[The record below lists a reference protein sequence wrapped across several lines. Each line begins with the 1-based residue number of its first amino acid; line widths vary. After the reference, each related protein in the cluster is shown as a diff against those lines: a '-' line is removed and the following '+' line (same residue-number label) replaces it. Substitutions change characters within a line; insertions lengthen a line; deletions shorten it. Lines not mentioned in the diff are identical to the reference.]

1 MSCAAC
7 AARVEK
13 AVKKVEGVSSC
24 AVNLLTNSMGVEGT
38 ADSQKVVEA
47 VVAAGYG
54 AELKGGTTSSTGGA
68 DKQKSFASQR
78 SGASDADDL
87 ADTQSPALLR
97 RLCFSLAFLLPLMY
111 LSMGRAM
118 LGFPLPKFL
127 EQNPLSVGLAQL
139 LLSAAVLVINQK
151 FFTGGIGSLLRGGP
165 NMDSLVALGSG
176 ASFVYSAAVL
186 FKMTAVAASPH
197 SALGGQ
203 AVHELLHDLY
213 FEGAAMILALITVG
227 KLLEARSKGKT
238 TNALKALMKLS
249 PKVATLVRDG
259 TEIVVPIEEV
269 NAGDIFV
276 VRPGQSLPVDGIVLE
291 GSGAVDE
298 SALTGESL
306 AVDKKA
312 GDKVTGGTLNQAGFL
327 KCQATRVGQDTT
339 ISQIIKMVEGAAAT
353 KAPAQKIADKVS
365 GVFVPAVIAI
375 AAVTFAAWLFAG
387 KDFGFALARAIS
399 VLVISCPCALGLAT
413 PVAIMVANGVAAKNG
428 ILFKTAAALEEAG
441 KIKVAALDK
450 TGTITQ
456 GQPRVTDIFCAQGVE
471 KQELLEA
478 ALDVEQNSEHPLSKA
493 ILSCAKEKGLAARP
507 VTNFTALAGH
517 GVKALA
523 SDGQE
528 LLAGSVDFIAEL
540 MQAQNGADA
549 NAMRQN
555 ERGADK
561 NDSKNKEAAAA
572 NENCPQ
578 DQKGGAATI
587 GLSEISA
594 ATKAAQEFSAQG
606 KTPLAFARGK
616 KLLGVI
622 AVSDTIKEDS
632 AAAVRDLRSL
642 GIKTVMLT
650 GDNEKTAAFI
660 AGLAGVDQT
669 LAGLL
674 PDQKAAA
681 IEGLKK
687 EGKVAMVGDGINDA
701 VALTAADIGVAI
713 GAGTDVAIDAAD
725 IVLAKNSLAG
735 VATAI
740 RLSRAALRNIK
751 QNLFWAFFYN
761 ALGIPLAAGAW
772 IWLLDWK
779 MNPMFGAAAM
789 SLSSFCVVTNAL
801 RLNFFRAKNSRNAGK
816 EKNMKKTIKIEGLM
830 CGHCDARVK
839 KALEAVP
846 GVASANAD
854 HEKGQAVVE
863 LSADVADDAL
873 KAAVEAQDYKV
884 LGID

>member
-1 MSCAAC
+1 MEQYRVTGMSCAAC

-38 ADSQKVVEA
+38 ADPQKVVEA

-54 AELKGGTTSSTGGA
+54 AELKRSGGTASTPSGMAAGP
-68 DKQKSFASQR
+68 KSASR
-78 SGASDADDL
+78 ESDELSDS
-87 ADTQSPALLR
+87 QSPALLK

-127 EQNPLSVGLAQL
+127 EQNPLAIGLAQL

-151 FFTGGIGSLLRGGP
+151 FFTGGIGSLFRGGP

-203 AVHELLHDLY
+203 AAHELLHDLY

-259 TEIVVPIEEV
+259 TEITVPIEDV
-269 NAGDIFV
+269 NAGDVFV

-327 KCQATRVGQDTT
+327 KCRATRVGQDTT

-375 AAVTFAAWLFAG
+375 AAATLFAWLFAG
-387 KDFGFALARAIS
+387 KDFGFSLARAIS

-413 PVAIMVANGVAAKNG
+413 PVAIMVASGVAAKNG

-456 GQPRVTDIFCAQGVE
+456 GHPRVTDIFCAQGVGE
-471 KQELLEA
+471 RELLEA

-493 ILSCAKEKGLAARP
+493 ILERAKESGLAARP
-507 VTNFTALAGH
+507 VTNFMALAGH
-517 GVKALA
+517 GVKAFS

-528 LLAGSVDFIAEL
+528 LLAGSVAFVTEL
-540 MQAQNGADA
+540 LQGQN
-549 NAMRQN
+549 
-555 ERGADK
+555 
-561 NDSKNKEAAAA
+561 SAA

-578 DQKGGAATI
+578 DQNRGAANF
-587 GLSEISA
+587 GQPEISA

-632 AAAVRDLRSL
+632 AAAIGQLRSL

-650 GDNEKTAAFI
+650 GDNQKTADYLAR
-660 AGLAGVDQT
+660 LAGVDQT

-674 PDQKAAA
+674 PGQKAAA
-681 IEGLKK
+681 IESLKK

-701 VALTAADIGVAI
+701 VALTAADVGIAI

-772 IWLLDWK
+772 IWLLGWK
-779 MNPMFGAAAM
+779 LNPMFGAAAM

-801 RLNFFRAKNSRNAGK
+801 RLNFFKTDSRNADK

-830 CGHCDARVK
+830 CSHCDARVK

-863 LSADVADDAL
+863 LSADVGDDAL
-873 KAAVEAQDYKV
+873 KAAVEAQEYKV

>member
-1 MSCAAC
+1 MEQYRITGMSCAAC

-54 AELKGGTTSSTGGA
+54 AELKRSGGT
-68 DKQKSFASQR
+68 ASAP
-78 SGASDADDL
+78 SGMAASPKNAARESDELSDA
-87 ADTQSPALLR
+87 QSPALLK

-111 LSMGRAM
+111 LSMGRSM

-127 EQNPLSVGLAQL
+127 EQNPLAIGLAQM

-151 FFTGGIGSLLRGGP
+151 FFTGGIGSLFRGGP

-203 AVHELLHDLY
+203 AAHELLHDLY

-249 PKVATLVRDG
+249 PKVATLVKDG
-259 TEIVVPIEEV
+259 KELVVPIEEV

-327 KCQATRVGQDTT
+327 KCRATRVGQDTT

-375 AAVTFAAWLFAG
+375 AAATLFAWLFAG

-413 PVAIMVANGVAAKNG
+413 PVAIMVASGVAAKNG

-456 GQPRVTDIFCAQGVE
+456 GHPRVTDIFCAQGVGE
-471 KQELLEA
+471 RELLEA

-493 ILSCAKEKGLAARP
+493 ILERAKESGLAARP

-517 GVKALA
+517 GVKALS

-528 LLAGSVDFIAEL
+528 LLAGSVAFVTEL
-540 MQAQNGADA
+540 LQDQN
-549 NAMRQN
+549 
-555 ERGADK
+555 
-561 NDSKNKEAAAA
+561 SAA

-578 DQKGGAATI
+578 DQKGGAANF
-587 GLSEISA
+587 GQPEISA

-632 AAAVRDLRSL
+632 AAAIGQLRSL

-650 GDNEKTAAFI
+650 GDNQKTADYLAR
-660 AGLAGVDQT
+660 LAGVDQT

-674 PDQKAAA
+674 PGQKAAT
-681 IEGLKK
+681 IESLKK

-701 VALTAADIGVAI
+701 VALTAADVGIAI

-772 IWLLDWK
+772 IWLLGWK
-779 MNPMFGAAAM
+779 LNPMFGAAAM

-801 RLNFFRAKNSRNAGK
+801 RLNFFKTDSRNAGK

-830 CGHCDARVK
+830 CSHCDARVK

-863 LSADVADDAL
+863 LSADIGDDAL

>member
-1 MSCAAC
+1 MEQYRVTGMSCAAC

-54 AELKGGTTSSTGGA
+54 AELKRSGGTASASGGMLA
-68 DKQKSFASQR
+68 GPKSAAQESDEL
-78 SGASDADDL
+78 SDA
-87 ADTQSPALLR
+87 QSPALLK

-127 EQNPLSVGLAQL
+127 EQNPLAIGLAQL

-151 FFTGGIGSLLRGGP
+151 FFIGGIGSLFRGGP

-203 AVHELLHDLY
+203 AAHELLHDLY

-249 PKVATLVRDG
+249 PKVATLVKDG
-259 TEIVVPIEEV
+259 TEIAVPIEEV
-269 NAGDIFV
+269 KSGDIFV

-327 KCQATRVGQDTT
+327 KCRATRVGQDTT

-375 AAVTFAAWLFAG
+375 AAATLAAWLFAG
-387 KDFGFALARAIS
+387 KDFGFSLARAIS

-471 KQELLEA
+471 ERELLEA
-478 ALDVEQNSEHPLSKA
+478 ALDVEQKSEHPLSKA
-493 ILSCAKEKGLAARP
+493 ILSYAKESGLAARP
-507 VTNFTALAGH
+507 VTNFMALAGH
-517 GVKALA
+517 GVKALS

-528 LLAGSVDFIAEL
+528 LLAGSVAFVTEL
-540 MQAQNGADA
+540 LQGQN
-549 NAMRQN
+549 
-555 ERGADK
+555 
-561 NDSKNKEAAAA
+561 
-572 NENCPQ
+572 
-578 DQKGGAATI
+578 
-587 GLSEISA
+587 SA

-632 AAAVRDLRSL
+632 AAAIGQLRSL

-650 GDNEKTAAFI
+650 GDNQKTADYLAR
-660 AGLAGVDQT
+660 LAGVDQT

-674 PDQKAAA
+674 PGQKAAA
-681 IEGLKK
+681 IESLKK

-701 VALTAADIGVAI
+701 VALTAADVGIAI

-772 IWLLDWK
+772 IWLLGWK
-779 MNPMFGAAAM
+779 LNPMFGAAAM

-801 RLNFFRAKNSRNAGK
+801 RLNFFKTDSRNAGK

-830 CGHCDARVK
+830 CSHCDARVK

>member
-1 MSCAAC
+1 MEQDRVTGMSCAAC

-24 AVNLLTNSMGVEGT
+24 AVNLLTNSLGVEGS
-38 ADSQKVVEA
+38 ASPQKIIQA
-47 VVAAGYG
+47 VVDAGYG
-54 AELKGGTTSSTGGA
+54 AELKGGTASSTGGA

-127 EQNPLSVGLAQL
+127 EQNPLAVGLAQL

-186 FKMTAVAASPH
+186 FKMTAVAAPPH

-203 AVHELLHDLY
+203 AAHELLHDLY

-259 TEIVVPIEEV
+259 TEVAVPIEEV
-269 NAGDIFV
+269 KAGDVFV
-276 VRPGQSLPVDGIVLE
+276 VRPGQSFPVDGIVLE

-327 KCQATRVGQDTT
+327 KCRATRVGQDTT

-375 AAVTFAAWLFAG
+375 AAVTLAAWLFAG

-493 ILSCAKEKGLAARP
+493 ILSCAKESGLAARP

-517 GVKALA
+517 GVKALG

-540 MQAQNGADA
+540 MQAQNI
-549 NAMRQN
+549 
-555 ERGADK
+555 
-561 NDSKNKEAAAA
+561 AAAL
-572 NENCPQ
+572 
-578 DQKGGAATI
+578 D
-587 GLSEISA
+587 
-594 ATKAAQEFSAQG
+594 AAQEFSAQG

-650 GDNEKTAAFI
+650 GDNKKTASFI

-681 IEGLKK
+681 IESLKK

-725 IVLAKNSLAG
+725 IVLAKNSLSD

-772 IWLLDWK
+772 IWLLGWK
-779 MNPMFGAAAM
+779 MNAMFGAAAM

-801 RLNFFRAKNSRNAGK
+801 RLNFFRAKKSRDAGK

>member
-13 AVKKVEGVSSC
+13 AVKKVGGVTSC
-24 AVNLLTNSMGVEGT
+24 AVSLLTNSMGVEGS
-38 ADSQKVVEA
+38 ADPQEIIQA
-47 VVAAGYG
+47 VQAAGYG
-54 AELKGGTTSSTGGA
+54 AELKDGERNQESDASSKNA
-68 DKQKSFASQR
+68 ARQQKSFASQR
-78 SGASDADDL
+78 SRRAPSANDEPL
-87 ADTQSPALLR
+87 ADTESPALLK
-97 RLCFSLAFLLPLMY
+97 RLCLSLVFLLPLMY

-127 EQNPLSVGLAQL
+127 EQNPLAIGLAQL
-139 LLSAAVLVINQK
+139 LLSAAVLVANQK

-186 FKMTAVAASPH
+186 FKMTALAASGN
-197 SALGGQ
+197 GGTAHGAQ
-203 AVHELLHDLY
+203 NAGALLHDLY

-259 TEIVVPIEEV
+259 KEVSVPIEEV
-269 NAGDIFV
+269 KAGDVFV
-276 VRPGQSLPVDGIVLE
+276 VRPGQSFPVDGIVLE

-375 AAVTFAAWLFAG
+375 AAVVFAAWLFAG

-471 KQELLEA
+471 ERELLEA

-493 ILSCAKEKGLAARP
+493 ILSYAKESGLAARP
-507 VTNFTALAGH
+507 VTNFAALAGR
-517 GVKALA
+517 GVQALGA
-523 SDGQE
+523 DGQE
-528 LLAGSVDFIAEL
+528 LLAGSVDFVAERL
-540 MQAQNGADA
+540 QGQDGANQDGL
-549 NAMRQN
+549 Q
-555 ERGADK
+555 DQ
-561 NDSKNKEAAAA
+561 EAAAA
-572 NENCPQ
+572 NGNWPQ
-578 DQKGGAATI
+578 DKNIAAA
-587 GLSEISA
+587 LRA
-594 ATKAAQEFSAQG
+594 AEEFSAQG
-606 KTPLAFARGK
+606 KTPLLFARGK
-616 KLLGVI
+616 KLLGAV

-650 GDNEKTAAFI
+650 GDKQSAAAFV

-701 VALTAADIGVAI
+701 VALTAADIGIAI

-725 IVLAKNSLAG
+725 IVLAKNSLRGA
-735 VATAI
+735 VTAI
-740 RLSRAALRNIK
+740 RLSRAALSNIK

-772 IWLLDWK
+772 IWLLGWK

-801 RLNFFRAKNSRNAGK
+801 RLNFFRAKKSRDAGK

-863 LSADVADDAL
+863 LSADVSDDAL

-884 LGID
+884 LGIN

>member
-1 MSCAAC
+1 MEQYRVTGMSCAAC

-24 AVNLLTNSMGVEGT
+24 AVNLLTNSLGVEGS
-38 ADSQKVVEA
+38 ASPQKIIQA
-47 VVAAGYG
+47 VVDAGYG
-54 AELKGGTTSSTGGA
+54 AELKGGTASSTGGA

-127 EQNPLSVGLAQL
+127 EQNPLAVGLAQL

-186 FKMTAVAASPH
+186 FKMTAVAAPPH

-203 AVHELLHDLY
+203 AAHELLHDLY

-259 TEIVVPIEEV
+259 TEVAVPIEEV
-269 NAGDIFV
+269 KAGDVFV
-276 VRPGQSLPVDGIVLE
+276 VRPGQSFPVDGIVLE

-327 KCQATRVGQDTT
+327 KCRATRVGQDTT

-375 AAVTFAAWLFAG
+375 AAVTLAAWLFAG

-493 ILSCAKEKGLAARP
+493 ILSCAKESGLAARP

-517 GVKALA
+517 GVKALG

-540 MQAQNGADA
+540 MQAQNI
-549 NAMRQN
+549 
-555 ERGADK
+555 
-561 NDSKNKEAAAA
+561 AAAL
-572 NENCPQ
+572 
-578 DQKGGAATI
+578 D
-587 GLSEISA
+587 
-594 ATKAAQEFSAQG
+594 AAQEFSAQG

-650 GDNEKTAAFI
+650 GDNKKTASFI

-681 IEGLKK
+681 IESLKK

-725 IVLAKNSLAG
+725 IVLAKNSLSD

-772 IWLLDWK
+772 IWLLGWK
-779 MNPMFGAAAM
+779 MNAMFGAAAM

-801 RLNFFRAKNSRNAGK
+801 RLNFFRAKKSRDAGK

>member
-1 MSCAAC
+1 MEQYRVTGMSCAAC

-54 AELKGGTTSSTGGA
+54 AELKRSGGTASAPGGMLA
-68 DKQKSFASQR
+68 GPKNAARESDEL
-78 SGASDADDL
+78 SDA
-87 ADTQSPALLR
+87 QSPALLK

-118 LGFPLPKFL
+118 VGFPLPKFL
-127 EQNPLSVGLAQL
+127 EQNPLAIGLAQM

-151 FFTGGIGSLLRGGP
+151 FFTGGIGSLFRGGP

-203 AVHELLHDLY
+203 AAHELLHDLY

-249 PKVATLVRDG
+249 PKVATLVKDG
-259 TEIVVPIEEV
+259 KELVVPIEDV
-269 NAGDIFV
+269 NAGDVFV

-327 KCQATRVGQDTT
+327 KCRATRVGQDTT

-375 AAVTFAAWLFAG
+375 AAATLFAWLFAG

-413 PVAIMVANGVAAKNG
+413 PVAIMVASGVAAKNG

-456 GQPRVTDIFCAQGVE
+456 GHPRVTDIFCAQGVGE
-471 KQELLEA
+471 RELLEA
-478 ALDVEQNSEHPLSKA
+478 ALDVEQKSEHPLSKA
-493 ILSCAKEKGLAARP
+493 ILERAKESGLAARP

-517 GVKALA
+517 GVKALS

-528 LLAGSVDFIAEL
+528 LLAGSVAFVTEL
-540 MQAQNGADA
+540 LQGQN
-549 NAMRQN
+549 
-555 ERGADK
+555 
-561 NDSKNKEAAAA
+561 AAA
-572 NENCPQ
+572 NENCAQ
-578 DQKGGAATI
+578 DQNGGAATF
-587 GLSEISA
+587 GQPEISA

-632 AAAVRDLRSL
+632 AAAIGQLRSL

-650 GDNEKTAAFI
+650 GDNQKTADYLAR
-660 AGLAGVDQT
+660 LAGVDQT

-681 IEGLKK
+681 IESLKK

-701 VALTAADIGVAI
+701 VALTAADVGIAI

-725 IVLAKNSLAG
+725 IVLAKNSLSG

-772 IWLLDWK
+772 IWLLGWK

-801 RLNFFRAKNSRNAGK
+801 RLNFFKTDSRNAGK

-830 CGHCDARVK
+830 CSHCDARVK

-863 LSADVADDAL
+863 LSADVGDDAL

>member
-1 MSCAAC
+1 MEHYRVTGMSCAAC

-54 AELKGGTTSSTGGA
+54 AELKRSGGTASASGGMLA
-68 DKQKSFASQR
+68 GPKSAARESDEL
-78 SGASDADDL
+78 SDA
-87 ADTQSPALLR
+87 QSPALLK

-127 EQNPLSVGLAQL
+127 EQNPLAIGLAQM

-151 FFTGGIGSLLRGGP
+151 FFTGGIGSLFRGGP

-203 AVHELLHDLY
+203 AAHELLHDLY

-249 PKVATLVRDG
+249 PKVATLVKDG
-259 TEIVVPIEEV
+259 TEIAVPIEEV
-269 NAGDIFV
+269 KSGDIFV

-327 KCQATRVGQDTT
+327 KCRATRVGQDTT

-375 AAVTFAAWLFAG
+375 AAATLAAWLFAG
-387 KDFGFALARAIS
+387 KDFGFSLARAIS

-456 GQPRVTDIFCAQGVE
+456 GHPRVTDIFCAQGVGE
-471 KQELLEA
+471 RELLEA
-478 ALDVEQNSEHPLSKA
+478 ALDVEQKSEHPLSKA
-493 ILSCAKEKGLAARP
+493 ILERAKKSGLAARP
-507 VTNFTALAGH
+507 VTNFMALAGH
-517 GVKALA
+517 GVKALS

-528 LLAGSVDFIAEL
+528 LLAGSVAFVTEL
-540 MQAQNGADA
+540 LQDQNAAGANGATA
-549 NAMRQN
+549 S
-555 ERGADK
+555 ERAAD
-561 NDSKNKEAAAA
+561 
-572 NENCPQ
+572 ENCAQ
-578 DQKGGAATI
+578 GQNCGAAVC
-587 GLSEISA
+587 GQPEVSA

-606 KTPLAFARGK
+606 KTPLAFALGK

-632 AAAVRDLRSL
+632 AAAIGQLRSL

-650 GDNEKTAAFI
+650 GDNQRTADYLAR
-660 AGLAGVDQT
+660 LAGVDQT

-681 IEGLKK
+681 IESLKK

-701 VALTAADIGVAI
+701 VALTAADVGIAI

-772 IWLLDWK
+772 IWLLGWK
-779 MNPMFGAAAM
+779 LNPMFGAAAM

-801 RLNFFRAKNSRNAGK
+801 RLNFFKTDSRNAGK

-830 CGHCDARVK
+830 CSHCDARVK

-846 GVASANAD
+846 GVASANAE
-854 HEKGQAVVE
+854 HEKGVAVVE

-873 KAAVEAQDYKV
+873 KAAVEEQDYKV

>member
-1 MSCAAC
+1 MEQYRVTGMSCAAC

-13 AVKKVEGVSSC
+13 AVGKVDGVSSC
-24 AVNLLTNSMGVEGT
+24 SVSLLTNSLGVEGS
-38 ADSQKVVEA
+38 ASPQKIIQA
-47 VVAAGYG
+47 VVDAGYG
-54 AELKGGTTSSTGGA
+54 AELKGGTASSTGGA

-127 EQNPLSVGLAQL
+127 EQNPLAVGLAQAF
-139 LLSAAVLVINQK
+139 LSAAVLVINQK
-151 FFTGGIGSLLRGGP
+151 FFTNGIGSLFRGGP

-186 FKMTAVAASPH
+186 FKMTGADSHAAH
-197 SALGGQ
+197 AY
-203 AVHELLHDLY
+203 LHDLY

-259 TEIVVPIEEV
+259 TEIAVPIEEV
-269 NAGDIFV
+269 KSGDIFV
-276 VRPGQSLPVDGIVLE
+276 VRPGQSFPVDGIVLE

-428 ILFKTAAALEEAG
+428 ILFKTAAALEETG

-493 ILSCAKEKGLAARP
+493 ILACAKESGLVARP
-507 VTNFTALAGH
+507 VTNFAALAGH
-517 GVKALA
+517 GVKALGT
-523 SDGQE
+523 DGQE

-540 MQAQNGADA
+540 LQAQNI
-549 NAMRQN
+549 
-555 ERGADK
+555 
-561 NDSKNKEAAAA
+561 AAAL
-572 NENCPQ
+572 
-578 DQKGGAATI
+578 D
-587 GLSEISA
+587 
-594 ATKAAQEFSAQG
+594 AAQEFSAQG

-650 GDNEKTAAFI
+650 GDNQKTAAFI

-681 IEGLKK
+681 IESLKK

-725 IVLAKNSLAG
+725 IVLAKNSLSD

-772 IWLLDWK
+772 IWLLGWK

-816 EKNMKKTIKIEGLM
+816 EKNMTKTIKIEGLM

>member
-1 MSCAAC
+1 MEQYRVTGMSCAAC

-54 AELKGGTTSSTGGA
+54 AELKGGTLA
-68 DKQKSFASQR
+68 DPKSAAENKSFPSPKSATLESDEL
-78 SGASDADDL
+78 SDA
-87 ADTQSPALLR
+87 QSPTLLK

-127 EQNPLSVGLAQL
+127 EQNPLAVGLAQL

-151 FFTGGIGSLLRGGP
+151 FFTGGIGSLFRGGP

-203 AVHELLHDLY
+203 AAHELLHDLY

-259 TEIVVPIEEV
+259 TEIAVPIEEV
-269 NAGDIFV
+269 KSGDVFV

-327 KCQATRVGQDTT
+327 KCRATRVGQDTT

-365 GVFVPAVIAI
+365 GVFVPSVIAI
-375 AAVTFAAWLFAG
+375 AAATLAAWLFAG
-387 KDFGFALARAIS
+387 KDFGFSLARAIS

-456 GQPRVTDIFCAQGVE
+456 GHPRVTDIFCAQGVGE
-471 KQELLEA
+471 RELLEA

-493 ILSCAKEKGLAARP
+493 ILERAKESGLAARP
-507 VTNFTALAGH
+507 VTNFAALAGH
-517 GVKALA
+517 GVKALS

-540 MQAQNGADA
+540 LQAQNI
-549 NAMRQN
+549 
-555 ERGADK
+555 
-561 NDSKNKEAAAA
+561 AAAL
-572 NENCPQ
+572 
-578 DQKGGAATI
+578 D
-587 GLSEISA
+587 
-594 ATKAAQEFSAQG
+594 AAQEFSAQG

-632 AAAVRDLRSL
+632 AAAIGQLRSL

-650 GDNEKTAAFI
+650 GDNQKTADYLAR
-660 AGLAGVDQT
+660 LAGVDQT

-681 IEGLKK
+681 IESLKK

-701 VALTAADIGVAI
+701 VALTAADVGIAI

-772 IWLLDWK
+772 IWLLGWK
-779 MNPMFGAAAM
+779 LNPMFGAAAM

-801 RLNFFRAKNSRNAGK
+801 RLNFFKTDSRNAGK

-830 CGHCDARVK
+830 CSHCDARVK

-854 HEKGQAVVE
+854 HDKGQAVVE
-863 LSADVADDAL
+863 LSANVGDDAL

>member
-13 AVKKVEGVSSC
+13 AVGKVDGVSSC
-24 AVNLLTNSMGVEGT
+24 SVNLLTNSLGVEG
-38 ADSQKVVEA
+38 SVSPQKIIQA
-47 VVAAGYG
+47 VVDAGYG

-127 EQNPLSVGLAQL
+127 EQNPLAVGLAQL

-151 FFTGGIGSLLRGGP
+151 FFTNGIGSLLRGGP

-186 FKMTAVAASPH
+186 FKMTGADSHAAH
-197 SALGGQ
+197 AY
-203 AVHELLHDLY
+203 LHDLY

-238 TNALKALMKLS
+238 TNALKALMNLS

-259 TEIVVPIEEV
+259 TEVAVPIEEV
-269 NAGDIFV
+269 KAGDIFV
-276 VRPGQSLPVDGIVLE
+276 VRPGQSFPVDGIVLE

-456 GQPRVTDIFCAQGVE
+456 GQPRVTDIFFAQGVE

-493 ILSCAKEKGLAARP
+493 ILACAKESGLAARP
-507 VTNFTALAGH
+507 VTNFMALAGH
-517 GVKALA
+517 GVKALS

-528 LLAGSVDFIAEL
+528 LLAGSVDFIVEL
-540 MQAQNGADA
+540 LQGQN
-549 NAMRQN
+549 
-555 ERGADK
+555 
-561 NDSKNKEAAAA
+561 
-572 NENCPQ
+572 C
-578 DQKGGAATI
+578 GAADS
-587 GLSEISA
+587 LACQHSA
-594 ATKAAQEFSAQG
+594 LDAAQEFSAQG

-632 AAAVRDLRSL
+632 AAAIRDLRSL

-650 GDNEKTAAFI
+650 GDNKKTASFI

-681 IEGLKK
+681 IESLKK

-725 IVLAKNSLAG
+725 IVLAKNSLSD

-751 QNLFWAFFYN
+751 QNLFWAFLYN

-772 IWLLDWK
+772 IWLLGWK

-816 EKNMKKTIKIEGLM
+816 EKNMTKTIKIEGLM

-863 LSADVADDAL
+863 LSADVADEAL

>member
-54 AELKGGTTSSTGGA
+54 AELK
-68 DKQKSFASQR
+68 R
-78 SGASDADDL
+78 SGGMAASPKNAARESDEL
-87 ADTQSPALLR
+87 SDTQSPALLK

-127 EQNPLSVGLAQL
+127 EQNPLAIGLAQM

-151 FFTGGIGSLLRGGP
+151 FFTGGIGSLFRGGP

-203 AVHELLHDLY
+203 AAHELLHDLY

-259 TEIVVPIEEV
+259 TEIAVPIEEV
-269 NAGDIFV
+269 NAGDVFV

-327 KCQATRVGQDTT
+327 KCRATRVGQDTT

-375 AAVTFAAWLFAG
+375 AAATLFAWLFAG
-387 KDFGFALARAIS
+387 KDFGFSLARAIS

-456 GQPRVTDIFCAQGVE
+456 GHPRVTDIFCAQGVGE
-471 KQELLEA
+471 RELLEA

-493 ILSCAKEKGLAARP
+493 ILERAKESGLAARP
-507 VTNFTALAGH
+507 VTNFMALAGH
-517 GVKALA
+517 GVKALS

-528 LLAGSVDFIAEL
+528 LLAGSVAFVTEL
-540 MQAQNGADA
+540 LQGQN
-549 NAMRQN
+549 
-555 ERGADK
+555 
-561 NDSKNKEAAAA
+561 SSA

-578 DQKGGAATI
+578 DQNCGAATF
-587 GLSEISA
+587 GQPEISA
-594 ATKAAQEFSAQG
+594 ATKAAQEFSEQG
-606 KTPLAFARGK
+606 KTPLSFARGK

-632 AAAVRDLRSL
+632 AAAIGQLRSL

-650 GDNEKTAAFI
+650 GDNQKTADYLAR
-660 AGLAGVDQT
+660 LAGVDQT

-674 PDQKAAA
+674 PGQKAAA
-681 IEGLKK
+681 IESLKK

-701 VALTAADIGVAI
+701 VALTAADVGIAI

-772 IWLLDWK
+772 IWLLGWK
-779 MNPMFGAAAM
+779 LNPMFGAAAM

-801 RLNFFRAKNSRNAGK
+801 RLNFFRASNNAGKAKDAGK

-830 CGHCDARVK
+830 CSHCDARVK

-863 LSADVADDAL
+863 LFADIGDDAL

>member
-1 MSCAAC
+1 
-7 AARVEK
+7 
-13 AVKKVEGVSSC
+13 
-24 AVNLLTNSMGVEGT
+24 
-38 ADSQKVVEA
+38 
-47 VVAAGYG
+47 
-54 AELKGGTTSSTGGA
+54 
-68 DKQKSFASQR
+68 
-78 SGASDADDL
+78 
-87 ADTQSPALLR
+87 
-97 RLCFSLAFLLPLMY
+97 
-111 LSMGRAM
+111 
-118 LGFPLPKFL
+118 
-127 EQNPLSVGLAQL
+127 
-139 LLSAAVLVINQK
+139 
-151 FFTGGIGSLLRGGP
+151 
-165 NMDSLVALGSG
+165 
-176 ASFVYSAAVL
+176 
-186 FKMTAVAASPH
+186 
-197 SALGGQ
+197 
-203 AVHELLHDLY
+203 
-213 FEGAAMILALITVG
+213 MILALITVG

-249 PKVATLVRDG
+249 PKVATLVKDG
-259 TEIVVPIEEV
+259 TEVAVPIEEV
-269 NAGDIFV
+269 KAGDIFV
-276 VRPGQSLPVDGIVLE
+276 VRPGQSFPVDGIVLE

-456 GQPRVTDIFCAQGVE
+456 GQPRVTDIFFAQGVE

-493 ILSCAKEKGLAARP
+493 ILACAKESGLAARP
-507 VTNFTALAGH
+507 VTNFMALAGH
-517 GVKALA
+517 GVKALS

-528 LLAGSVDFIAEL
+528 LLAGSVDFIVEL
-540 MQAQNGADA
+540 LQGQN
-549 NAMRQN
+549 
-555 ERGADK
+555 
-561 NDSKNKEAAAA
+561 
-572 NENCPQ
+572 C
-578 DQKGGAATI
+578 GAADS
-587 GLSEISA
+587 LACQHSA
-594 ATKAAQEFSAQG
+594 LDAAQEFSAQG

-650 GDNEKTAAFI
+650 GDNQKTASFI

-674 PDQKAAA
+674 PGQKAAA
-681 IEGLKK
+681 IESLKK

-725 IVLAKNSLAG
+725 IVLAKNSLSD

-751 QNLFWAFFYN
+751 QNLFWAFLYN

-772 IWLLDWK
+772 IWLLGWK

-789 SLSSFCVVTNAL
+789 SFSSFCVVTNAL

-816 EKNMKKTIKIEGLM
+816 EKNMTKTIKIEGLM

>member
-1 MSCAAC
+1 MEQYRVTGMSCAAC

-54 AELKGGTTSSTGGA
+54 AELK
-68 DKQKSFASQR
+68 R
-78 SGASDADDL
+78 SGGIASAPSGMLASPKNAARESDELSDA
-87 ADTQSPALLR
+87 QSPALLK

-127 EQNPLSVGLAQL
+127 EQNPLAIGLAQM

-151 FFTGGIGSLLRGGP
+151 FFTGGIGSLFRGGP

-203 AVHELLHDLY
+203 AAHELLHDLY

-259 TEIVVPIEEV
+259 TEITVPIEEV

-327 KCQATRVGQDTT
+327 KCRATRVGQDTT

-375 AAVTFAAWLFAG
+375 AAATLFAWLFAG

-413 PVAIMVANGVAAKNG
+413 PVAIMVASGVAAKNG

-456 GQPRVTDIFCAQGVE
+456 GHPRVTDIFCAQGVGE
-471 KQELLEA
+471 RELLEA
-478 ALDVEQNSEHPLSKA
+478 ALDVEQKSEHPLSKA
-493 ILSCAKEKGLAARP
+493 ILERAKESGLAARP
-507 VTNFTALAGH
+507 VTNFAALAGH
-517 GVKALA
+517 GVKALGT
-523 SDGQE
+523 DGQE
-528 LLAGSVDFIAEL
+528 LLAGSVAFVTEL
-540 MQAQNGADA
+540 LQGQN
-549 NAMRQN
+549 
-555 ERGADK
+555 
-561 NDSKNKEAAAA
+561 SAA
-572 NENCPQ
+572 NENCAQ
-578 DQKGGAATI
+578 DQNRGAANF
-587 GLSEISA
+587 GQPEISA
-594 ATKAAQEFSAQG
+594 VTKAAQEFSAQG

-632 AAAVRDLRSL
+632 AAAIGQLRSL

-650 GDNEKTAAFI
+650 GDNQKTADYLAR
-660 AGLAGVDQT
+660 LAGVDQT

-674 PDQKAAA
+674 PGQKAAA
-681 IEGLKK
+681 IESLKK

-701 VALTAADIGVAI
+701 VALTAADVGIAI

-772 IWLLDWK
+772 IWLLGWK
-779 MNPMFGAAAM
+779 LNPMFGAAAM

-801 RLNFFRAKNSRNAGK
+801 RLNFFKTDSRNAGK

-830 CGHCDARVK
+830 CSHCDARVK

-863 LSADVADDAL
+863 LSADIGDDAL

>member
-1 MSCAAC
+1 MEQYRVTGMSCAAC

-54 AELKGGTTSSTGGA
+54 AELKRSGGMLAGPKSA
-68 DKQKSFASQR
+68 AENKSFSSPKSAAQESDEL
-78 SGASDADDL
+78 SDA
-87 ADTQSPALLR
+87 QSPALLK

-118 LGFPLPKFL
+118 LGFPFPKFL
-127 EQNPLSVGLAQL
+127 EQNPLAVGLSQL

-151 FFTGGIGSLLRGGP
+151 FFTGGIGSLFRGGP

-186 FKMTAVAASPH
+186 FKMTAVAADPH

-203 AVHELLHDLY
+203 AAHELLHDLY
-213 FEGAAMILALITVG
+213 FEGAAMILVLITVG

-249 PKVATLVRDG
+249 PKVATLVKDG
-259 TEIVVPIEEV
+259 KELVVPIEDV

-327 KCQATRVGQDTT
+327 KCRATRVGQDTT

-365 GVFVPAVIAI
+365 GVFVPSVIAI
-375 AAVTFAAWLFAG
+375 AALTLAAWLFAG

-456 GQPRVTDIFCAQGVE
+456 GHPRVTDIFCAQGVGE
-471 KQELLEA
+471 RELLEA
-478 ALDVEQNSEHPLSKA
+478 ALDVEQKSEHPLSKA
-493 ILSCAKEKGLAARP
+493 ILERAKESGLAARP

-517 GVKALA
+517 GVKALS

-540 MQAQNGADA
+540 LQGQNALG
-549 NAMRQN
+549 
-555 ERGADK
+555 
-561 NDSKNKEAAAA
+561 A
-572 NENCPQ
+572 NETTASERAADENCAQ
-578 DQKGGAATI
+578 DQKGGAANF
-587 GLSEISA
+587 GQPEVSA

-616 KLLGVI
+616 TLLGVI

-632 AAAVRDLRSL
+632 AAAIGQLRSL

-650 GDNEKTAAFI
+650 GDNQRTADYLAR
-660 AGLAGVDQT
+660 LAGVDQT

-681 IEGLKK
+681 IESLKK

-701 VALTAADIGVAI
+701 VALTAADVGIAI
-713 GAGTDVAIDAAD
+713 CAGTDVAIDAAD
-725 IVLAKNSLAG
+725 IVLAKNSLSG

-772 IWLLDWK
+772 IWLLGWK
-779 MNPMFGAAAM
+779 LNPMFGAAAM

-801 RLNFFRAKNSRNAGK
+801 RLNFFKTDSRNAGK

-830 CGHCDARVK
+830 CSHCDARVK

-854 HEKGQAVVE
+854 HEKGLAVVE

>member
-1 MSCAAC
+1 MEQYRVTGMSCAAC

-24 AVNLLTNSMGVEGT
+24 AVNLLTNSLGVEGS
-38 ADSQKVVEA
+38 ASPQKIIQA
-47 VVAAGYG
+47 VVDAGYG
-54 AELKGGTTSSTGGA
+54 AELKGGTASSTGGA

-127 EQNPLSVGLAQL
+127 EQNPLAVGLAQL

-186 FKMTAVAASPH
+186 FKMTAVAAPPH

-203 AVHELLHDLY
+203 AAHELLHDLY

-259 TEIVVPIEEV
+259 TEVAVPIEEV
-269 NAGDIFV
+269 KAGDVFV
-276 VRPGQSLPVDGIVLE
+276 VRPGQSFPVDGIVLE

-327 KCQATRVGQDTT
+327 KCRATRVGQDTT

-375 AAVTFAAWLFAG
+375 AAATFAAWLFAG

-493 ILSCAKEKGLAARP
+493 ILERAKESGLVARP
-507 VTNFTALAGH
+507 VTNFAALAGH
-517 GVKALA
+517 GVKALS

-540 MQAQNGADA
+540 LQGQNI
-549 NAMRQN
+549 
-555 ERGADK
+555 
-561 NDSKNKEAAAA
+561 AAAL
-572 NENCPQ
+572 
-578 DQKGGAATI
+578 D
-587 GLSEISA
+587 
-594 ATKAAQEFSAQG
+594 AAQEFSAQG

-616 KLLGVI
+616 NLLGVI

-632 AAAVRDLRSL
+632 AAAIGQLRSL

-650 GDNEKTAAFI
+650 GDNKKTASFI

-681 IEGLKK
+681 IESLKK

-725 IVLAKNSLAG
+725 IVLAKNSLSD

-772 IWLLDWK
+772 IWLLGWK

-816 EKNMKKTIKIEGLM
+816 EKNMTKTIKIEGLM

-846 GVASANAD
+846 GVASATAD

-863 LSADVADDAL
+863 LSADVGDDAL

>member
-1 MSCAAC
+1 MEQYRVTGMSCAAC

-13 AVKKVEGVSSC
+13 AVKKVGGVSSC
-24 AVNLLTNSMGVEGT
+24 AVSLLTNSLAVEGG
-38 ADSQKVVEA
+38 ADPQEIIQA
-47 VVAAGYG
+47 VVDAGYG
-54 AELKGGTTSSTGGA
+54 AELKGGTGE
-68 DKQKSFASQR
+68 QKSFASQR
-78 SGASDADDL
+78 SGASDADGL
-87 ADTQSPALLR
+87 ADTQSPALLK

-127 EQNPLSVGLAQL
+127 EQNPLAIGLAQL

-151 FFTGGIGSLLRGGP
+151 FFTGGIGALLRGGP

-186 FKMTAVAASPH
+186 FKMTALAADS
-197 SALGGQ
+197 SVNGG
-203 AVHELLHDLY
+203 AAHALLHGLY

-249 PKVATLVRDG
+249 PKAATLVRDG
-259 TEIVVPIEEV
+259 KEVSVPIEEV
-269 NAGDIFV
+269 KAGDVFV
-276 VRPGQSLPVDGIVLE
+276 VRPGQSFPVDGIVLE

-327 KCQATRVGQDTT
+327 KCRATRVGQDTT

-456 GQPRVTDIFCAQGVE
+456 GQPRVTDIFCAQGVGE
-471 KQELLEA
+471 RELLEA

-493 ILSCAKEKGLAARP
+493 ILACAKESGLAARP

-517 GVKALA
+517 GVKALGA
-523 SDGQE
+523 DGQE
-528 LLAGSVDFIAEL
+528 LLAGSVDFVAERL
-540 MQAQNGADA
+540 QDQN
-549 NAMRQN
+549 
-555 ERGADK
+555 
-561 NDSKNKEAAAA
+561 SAA
-572 NENCPQ
+572 NENCAQ
-578 DQKGGAATI
+578 DQNGGAATFWQP
-587 GLSEISA
+587 EISA

-606 KTPLAFARGK
+606 KTPLLFARGK

-632 AAAVRDLRSL
+632 AAAIRDLRSL

-650 GDNEKTAAFI
+650 GDNQRTAAFI

-725 IVLAKNSLAG
+725 IVLAKNSLSD

-772 IWLLDWK
+772 IWLLGWK
-779 MNPMFGAAAM
+779 INPMFGAAAM

-801 RLNFFRAKNSRNAGK
+801 RLNFFRAKKSGNKNAGK

-854 HEKGQAVVE
+854 HEKGVAVVE

-884 LGID
+884 LGIN

>member
-54 AELKGGTTSSTGGA
+54 AELK
-68 DKQKSFASQR
+68 R
-78 SGASDADDL
+78 SGGMLEGPKSASRESDELSDS
-87 ADTQSPALLR
+87 QSPALIK

-127 EQNPLSVGLAQL
+127 EQNPLAIGLAQM

-151 FFTGGIGSLLRGGP
+151 FFTGGIGSLFRGGP

-203 AVHELLHDLY
+203 AAHELLHDLY

-259 TEIVVPIEEV
+259 TEIAVPIEEV
-269 NAGDIFV
+269 KSGDIFV

-327 KCQATRVGQDTT
+327 KCRATRVGQDTT

-375 AAVTFAAWLFAG
+375 AAATLFAWLFAG
-387 KDFGFALARAIS
+387 KDFGFSLARAIS

-456 GQPRVTDIFCAQGVE
+456 GHPRVTDIFCAQGVGE
-471 KQELLEA
+471 RELLEA
-478 ALDVEQNSEHPLSKA
+478 ALDVEQKSEHPLSKA
-493 ILSCAKEKGLAARP
+493 ILERAKESGLAARP
-507 VTNFTALAGH
+507 VTNFMALAGH
-517 GVKALA
+517 GVKALS

-528 LLAGSVDFIAEL
+528 LLAGSVAFVTEL
-540 MQAQNGADA
+540 LQGQN
-549 NAMRQN
+549 
-555 ERGADK
+555 RG
-561 NDSKNKEAAAA
+561 A

-578 DQKGGAATI
+578 GQKGGAATF
-587 GLSEISA
+587 GQPEISA

-632 AAAVRDLRSL
+632 AAAIGQLRSL

-650 GDNEKTAAFI
+650 GDNQRTADYLAR
-660 AGLAGVDQT
+660 LAGVDQT

-674 PDQKAAA
+674 PGQKAAA
-681 IEGLKK
+681 IESLKK

-701 VALTAADIGVAI
+701 VALTAADVGIAI

-772 IWLLDWK
+772 IWLLGWK
-779 MNPMFGAAAM
+779 LNPMFGAAAM

-801 RLNFFRAKNSRNAGK
+801 RLNFFRANSRNAGK
-816 EKNMKKTIKIEGLM
+816 EINMKKTIKIEGLM
-830 CGHCDARVK
+830 CSHCDARVK

>member
-54 AELKGGTTSSTGGA
+54 AELK
-68 DKQKSFASQR
+68 R
-78 SGASDADDL
+78 SGGMAASPKNAARESDEL
-87 ADTQSPALLR
+87 SDTQSPALLK

-127 EQNPLSVGLAQL
+127 EQNPLAIGLAQM

-151 FFTGGIGSLLRGGP
+151 FFTGGIGSLFRGGP

-203 AVHELLHDLY
+203 AAHELLHDLY

-259 TEIVVPIEEV
+259 TEIAVPIEEV
-269 NAGDIFV
+269 NAGDVFV

-327 KCQATRVGQDTT
+327 KCRATRVGQDTT

-375 AAVTFAAWLFAG
+375 AAATLFAWLFAG
-387 KDFGFALARAIS
+387 KDFGFSLARAIS

-456 GQPRVTDIFCAQGVE
+456 GHPRVTDIFCAQGVGE
-471 KQELLEA
+471 RELLEA
-478 ALDVEQNSEHPLSKA
+478 ALDVEQKSEHPLSKA
-493 ILSCAKEKGLAARP
+493 ILERAKESGLAARP
-507 VTNFTALAGH
+507 VTNFMALAGH
-517 GVKALA
+517 GVKALS

-528 LLAGSVDFIAEL
+528 LLAGSVAFVTEL
-540 MQAQNGADA
+540 LQGQN
-549 NAMRQN
+549 
-555 ERGADK
+555 
-561 NDSKNKEAAAA
+561 SSA

-578 DQKGGAATI
+578 DQNCGAATF
-587 GLSEISA
+587 GQPEISA
-594 ATKAAQEFSAQG
+594 ATKAAQEFSEQG
-606 KTPLAFARGK
+606 KTPLSFARGK

-632 AAAVRDLRSL
+632 AAAIGQLRSL

-650 GDNEKTAAFI
+650 GDNQKTADYLAR
-660 AGLAGVDQT
+660 LAGVDQT

-674 PDQKAAA
+674 PGQKAAA
-681 IEGLKK
+681 IESLKK

-701 VALTAADIGVAI
+701 VALTAADVGIAI

-772 IWLLDWK
+772 IWLLGWK
-779 MNPMFGAAAM
+779 LNPMFGAAAM

-801 RLNFFRAKNSRNAGK
+801 RLNFFRASNNAGKAKDAGK

-830 CGHCDARVK
+830 CSHCDARVK

-863 LSADVADDAL
+863 LFADIGDDAL

>member
-1 MSCAAC
+1 MEQYRVTGMSCAAC

-54 AELKGGTTSSTGGA
+54 AELKRSGGTASASGGMLEGPKSA
-68 DKQKSFASQR
+68 AENKSFPSPKSAAQESDEF
-78 SGASDADDL
+78 SDA
-87 ADTQSPALLR
+87 QSPALLK
-97 RLCFSLAFLLPLMY
+97 RLYFSLAFLLPLMY

-127 EQNPLSVGLAQL
+127 EQNPLAVGLAQM

-151 FFTGGIGSLLRGGP
+151 FFTGGIGSLFRGGP

-203 AVHELLHDLY
+203 AAHELLHDLY
-213 FEGAAMILALITVG
+213 FEGAAMILVLITVG

-249 PKVATLVRDG
+249 PKVATLVKDG
-259 TEIVVPIEEV
+259 TEIAVPIEEV
-269 NAGDIFV
+269 KSGDIFV

-327 KCQATRVGQDTT
+327 KCRATRVGQDTT

-375 AAVTFAAWLFAG
+375 AAATLAAWLFAG
-387 KDFGFALARAIS
+387 KDFGFSLARAIS

-456 GQPRVTDIFCAQGVE
+456 GHPRVTDIFCAQGVGE
-471 KQELLEA
+471 RELLEA
-478 ALDVEQNSEHPLSKA
+478 ALDVEQKSEHPLSKA
-493 ILSCAKEKGLAARP
+493 ILERAKESGLAARP

-517 GVKALA
+517 GVKALS

-528 LLAGSVDFIAEL
+528 LLAGSVAFVTEL
-540 MQAQNGADA
+540 LQDQNASD
-549 NAMRQN
+549 
-555 ERGADK
+555 
-561 NDSKNKEAAAA
+561 A
-572 NENCPQ
+572 NENCAQ
-578 DQKGGAATI
+578 DQNGGAATF
-587 GLSEISA
+587 GQPEISA

-632 AAAVRDLRSL
+632 AAAIGQLRSL

-650 GDNEKTAAFI
+650 GDNQKTADYLAR
-660 AGLAGVDQT
+660 LAGVDQT

-681 IEGLKK
+681 IESLKK

-701 VALTAADIGVAI
+701 VALTAADVGIAI

-772 IWLLDWK
+772 IWLLGWK

-801 RLNFFRAKNSRNAGK
+801 RLNFFKTDSRNAGK

-830 CGHCDARVK
+830 CSHCDARVK

-854 HEKGQAVVE
+854 HEKGLAVVE
-863 LSADVADDAL
+863 LSADVGDGAL

>member
-1 MSCAAC
+1 MEQYRVTGMSCAAC

-54 AELKGGTTSSTGGA
+54 AELKRSGGTLAGP
-68 DKQKSFASQR
+68 KSAAR
-78 SGASDADDL
+78 ESDELSDS
-87 ADTQSPALLR
+87 QSPALLK

-127 EQNPLSVGLAQL
+127 EQNPLAIGLAQL

-151 FFTGGIGSLLRGGP
+151 FFTGGIGSLFRGGP

-203 AVHELLHDLY
+203 AAHELLHDLY

-259 TEIVVPIEEV
+259 TEITVPIEEV
-269 NAGDIFV
+269 NAGDVFV

-327 KCQATRVGQDTT
+327 KCRATRVGQDTT

-375 AAVTFAAWLFAG
+375 AAATLAAWLFAG
-387 KDFGFALARAIS
+387 KDFGFSLARAIS
-399 VLVISCPCALGLAT
+399 VLVISCPCSLGLAT
-413 PVAIMVANGVAAKNG
+413 PVAIMVASGVAAKNG
-428 ILFKTAAALEEAG
+428 ILFKTAVALEEAG

-456 GQPRVTDIFCAQGVE
+456 GHPRVTDIFCAQGVGE
-471 KQELLEA
+471 RELLEA

-493 ILSCAKEKGLAARP
+493 ILERAKESGLAARP
-507 VTNFTALAGH
+507 VTNFMALAGH
-517 GVKALA
+517 GVKALS

-528 LLAGSVDFIAEL
+528 LLAGSVAFVTEL
-540 MQAQNGADA
+540 LQDQN
-549 NAMRQN
+549 
-555 ERGADK
+555 
-561 NDSKNKEAAAA
+561 SAA

-578 DQKGGAATI
+578 EDQKGGAAAC
-587 GLSEISA
+587 GQPEISD

-632 AAAVRDLRSL
+632 AAAIGQLRSL

-650 GDNEKTAAFI
+650 GDNQKTAAFI

-681 IEGLKK
+681 IESLKK

-772 IWLLDWK
+772 IWLLGWK
-779 MNPMFGAAAM
+779 LNPMFGAAAM

-801 RLNFFRAKNSRNAGK
+801 RLNFFRASNNAGKAKEAGK

-830 CGHCDARVK
+830 CSHCDARVQ

-863 LSADVADDAL
+863 LSTDVADDAL

>member
-54 AELKGGTTSSTGGA
+54 AELK
-68 DKQKSFASQR
+68 R
-78 SGASDADDL
+78 SGGMLASPKNAARESDEL
-87 ADTQSPALLR
+87 SDTQSPALLK
-97 RLCFSLAFLLPLMY
+97 RLLISLAFLLPLMY

-127 EQNPLSVGLAQL
+127 EQNPLAIGLAQM

-151 FFTGGIGSLLRGGP
+151 FFTGGIGSLFRGGP

-203 AVHELLHDLY
+203 AAHELLHDLY

-249 PKVATLVRDG
+249 PKVATLVKDG
-259 TEIVVPIEEV
+259 KELVVPIEEV
-269 NAGDIFV
+269 NAGDVFV

-327 KCQATRVGQDTT
+327 KCRATRVGQDTT

-375 AAVTFAAWLFAG
+375 AAATLFAWLFAG
-387 KDFGFALARAIS
+387 KDFGFSLARAIS

-413 PVAIMVANGVAAKNG
+413 PVAIMVASGVAAKNG

-456 GQPRVTDIFCAQGVE
+456 GHPRVTDIFCAQGVGE
-471 KQELLEA
+471 RELLEA
-478 ALDVEQNSEHPLSKA
+478 ALDVEQKSEHPLSKA
-493 ILSCAKEKGLAARP
+493 ILERAKESGLAARP

-517 GVKALA
+517 GVKALS

-528 LLAGSVDFIAEL
+528 LLAGSVVFVTEL
-540 MQAQNGADA
+540 LQGQNCG
-549 NAMRQN
+549 
-555 ERGADK
+555 E
-561 NDSKNKEAAAA
+561 

-578 DQKGGAATI
+578 DQKGGAADKNFSQDQKGGAATC
-587 GLSEISA
+587 GQPEISA

-632 AAAVRDLRSL
+632 AAAIGQLRSL

-650 GDNEKTAAFI
+650 GDNQKTADYLAR
-660 AGLAGVDQT
+660 LAGVDQT
-669 LAGLL
+669 RAGLL
-674 PDQKAAA
+674 PGQKAAA
-681 IEGLKK
+681 IESLKK

-701 VALTAADIGVAI
+701 VALTAADVGIAI

-772 IWLLDWK
+772 IWLLGWK
-779 MNPMFGAAAM
+779 LNPMFGAAAM

-801 RLNFFRAKNSRNAGK
+801 RLNFFRASNNAGKAKDAGK

-830 CGHCDARVK
+830 CSHCDARVK

>member
-1 MSCAAC
+1 MEQYRVTGMSCAAC

-54 AELKGGTTSSTGGA
+54 AELKRSGGTLEGP
-68 DKQKSFASQR
+68 KSAARESDEL
-78 SGASDADDL
+78 SDA
-87 ADTQSPALLR
+87 QSPALLK
-97 RLCFSLAFLLPLMY
+97 RLLISLAFLLPLMY

-127 EQNPLSVGLAQL
+127 EQNPLAIGLAQM

-151 FFTGGIGSLLRGGP
+151 FFTGGIGSLFRGGP

-176 ASFVYSAAVL
+176 ASFAYSAAVL

-197 SALGGQ
+197 STLGGQ
-203 AVHELLHDLY
+203 AAHELLHDLY

-249 PKVATLVRDG
+249 PKVATLVKDG
-259 TEIVVPIEEV
+259 KELVVPIEEV
-269 NAGDIFV
+269 NAGDVFV

-327 KCQATRVGQDTT
+327 KCRATRVGQDTT

-375 AAVTFAAWLFAG
+375 AAATLAAWLFAG
-387 KDFGFALARAIS
+387 KDFGFSLARAIS

-456 GQPRVTDIFCAQGVE
+456 GHPRVTDIFCAQGVGE
-471 KQELLEA
+471 RELLEA
-478 ALDVEQNSEHPLSKA
+478 ALDVEQKSEHPLSKA
-493 ILSCAKEKGLAARP
+493 ILERAKESGLAARP

-517 GVKALA
+517 GVKALS

-528 LLAGSVDFIAEL
+528 LLAGSVSFVTEL
-540 MQAQNGADA
+540 LQDQN
-549 NAMRQN
+549 
-555 ERGADK
+555 
-561 NDSKNKEAAAA
+561 SAA
-572 NENCPQ
+572 NENCAQ
-578 DQKGGAATI
+578 DQNRGAANF
-587 GLSEISA
+587 GQPEISA

-606 KTPLAFARGK
+606 KTPLAFARGGM
-616 KLLGVI
+616 LLGVI

-632 AAAVRDLRSL
+632 AAAIGQLRSL

-650 GDNEKTAAFI
+650 GDNQKTADYLAR
-660 AGLAGVDQT
+660 LAGVDQT

-674 PDQKAAA
+674 PGQKAAA
-681 IEGLKK
+681 IESLKK

-701 VALTAADIGVAI
+701 VALTAADVGIAI

-725 IVLAKNSLAG
+725 IVLAKNSLSG

-772 IWLLDWK
+772 IWLLGWK
-779 MNPMFGAAAM
+779 LNPMFGAAAM

-801 RLNFFRAKNSRNAGK
+801 RLNFFKTDSRNAGK

-830 CGHCDARVK
+830 CSHCDARVK

-873 KAAVEAQDYKV
+873 KSAVEAQDYKV

>member
-1 MSCAAC
+1 MEQYRVTGMSCAAC

-54 AELKGGTTSSTGGA
+54 AELKRSGGTASASGGMLA
-68 DKQKSFASQR
+68 GPKSAARESDEL
-78 SGASDADDL
+78 SDA
-87 ADTQSPALLR
+87 QSPALLK

-127 EQNPLSVGLAQL
+127 EQNPLAVGLAQL

-151 FFTGGIGSLLRGGP
+151 FFTGGIGSLFRGGP

-203 AVHELLHDLY
+203 AAHELLHDLY

-259 TEIVVPIEEV
+259 TEIAVPIEEV
-269 NAGDIFV
+269 KSGDVFV

-327 KCQATRVGQDTT
+327 KCRATRVGQDTT

-365 GVFVPAVIAI
+365 GVFVPSVIAI
-375 AAVTFAAWLFAG
+375 AAATLAAWLFAG
-387 KDFGFALARAIS
+387 KDFGFSLARAIS

-456 GQPRVTDIFCAQGVE
+456 GHPRVTDIFCAQGVGE
-471 KQELLEA
+471 RELLEA
-478 ALDVEQNSEHPLSKA
+478 ALDVEQKSEHPLSKA
-493 ILSCAKEKGLAARP
+493 ILERAKESGLAARP
-507 VTNFTALAGH
+507 VTNFAALAGH
-517 GVKALA
+517 GVKALS

-540 MQAQNGADA
+540 LQAQN
-549 NAMRQN
+549 
-555 ERGADK
+555 
-561 NDSKNKEAAAA
+561 SAA

-578 DQKGGAATI
+578 DQNGGAATFRQP
-587 GLSEISA
+587 EISA

-606 KTPLAFARGK
+606 KTPLAFAHGK

-632 AAAVRDLRSL
+632 AAAIGQLRSL

-650 GDNEKTAAFI
+650 GDNQRTADYLAR
-660 AGLAGVDQT
+660 LAGVDQT

-681 IEGLKK
+681 IESLKK

-701 VALTAADIGVAI
+701 VALTAADVGIAI

-772 IWLLDWK
+772 IWLLGWK
-779 MNPMFGAAAM
+779 LNPMFGAAAM

-801 RLNFFRAKNSRNAGK
+801 RLNFFKTDSRNAGK

-830 CGHCDARVK
+830 CSHCDARVK

-854 HEKGQAVVE
+854 HDKGQAVVE
-863 LSADVADDAL
+863 LSANVGDDAL

>member
-1 MSCAAC
+1 MEQYRVIGMSCAAC

-13 AVKKVEGVSSC
+13 AVGKVDGVSSC
-24 AVNLLTNSMGVEGT
+24 SVSLLTNSLGVEGS
-38 ADSQKVVEA
+38 ASPQKIIQA
-47 VVAAGYG
+47 VVDAGYG
-54 AELKGGTTSSTGGA
+54 TELKGGTPSSTGGA

-87 ADTQSPALLR
+87 ADTQSPALIR

-127 EQNPLSVGLAQL
+127 EQNPLAVGLAQAF
-139 LLSAAVLVINQK
+139 LSAAVLVINQK

-186 FKMTAVAASPH
+186 FKMTALSASGNGGSPH
-197 SALGGQ
+197 GGQ
-203 AVHELLHDLY
+203 SAGALLHDLY

-259 TEIVVPIEEV
+259 TEVAVLIEEV
-269 NAGDIFV
+269 KAGDIFV
-276 VRPGQSLPVDGIVLE
+276 VRPGQSFPVDGIVLE

-375 AAVTFAAWLFAG
+375 AAATLAAWLFAG
-387 KDFGFALARAIS
+387 KDFGFALARSIS

-413 PVAIMVANGVAAKNG
+413 PVAIMVANGVAARNG

-471 KQELLEA
+471 KKELLEA

-493 ILSCAKEKGLAARP
+493 ILERAKESGLAARP
-507 VTNFTALAGH
+507 VTNFAALAGH

-540 MQAQNGADA
+540 LQGQNL
-549 NAMRQN
+549 
-555 ERGADK
+555 
-561 NDSKNKEAAAA
+561 AAAL
-572 NENCPQ
+572 E
-578 DQKGGAATI
+578 
-587 GLSEISA
+587 
-594 ATKAAQEFSAQG
+594 AAQEFSAQG

-616 KLLGVI
+616 KMLGVI

-632 AAAVRDLRSL
+632 AAAIRDLRSL

-650 GDNEKTAAFI
+650 GDNKKTAAFI

-681 IEGLKK
+681 IESLKK
-687 EGKVAMVGDGINDA
+687 EGKVVMVGDGINDA

-725 IVLAKNSLAG
+725 IVLAKNSLSD
-735 VATAI
+735 VSTAI

-761 ALGIPLAAGAW
+761 TLGIPLAAGAW
-772 IWLLDWK
+772 IWLLGWK

-801 RLNFFRAKNSRNAGK
+801 RLNFFRAKNSRDAGK
-816 EKNMKKTIKIEGLM
+816 EKNMTKTIKIEGLM

-863 LSADVADDAL
+863 LSGDVADDAL

-884 LGID
+884 LDIN

>member
-54 AELKGGTTSSTGGA
+54 AELK
-68 DKQKSFASQR
+68 R
-78 SGASDADDL
+78 SGGMLASPKNAARESDELSDS
-87 ADTQSPALLR
+87 QSPALLK

-127 EQNPLSVGLAQL
+127 EQNPLAIGLAQL
-139 LLSAAVLVINQK
+139 FLSAAVLVINQK
-151 FFTGGIGSLLRGGP
+151 FFTGGIGSLFRGGP

-186 FKMTAVAASPH
+186 FKMTAVAAGSH

-203 AVHELLHDLY
+203 AAHELLHDLY

-259 TEIVVPIEEV
+259 TEIAVPIEEV
-269 NAGDIFV
+269 NAGDVFV

-327 KCQATRVGQDTT
+327 KCRATRVGQDTT

-375 AAVTFAAWLFAG
+375 AAATLFAWLFAG
-387 KDFGFALARAIS
+387 KDFGFSLARAIS

-413 PVAIMVANGVAAKNG
+413 PVAIMVASGVAAKNG

-456 GQPRVTDIFCAQGVE
+456 GHPRVTDIFCAQGVGE
-471 KQELLEA
+471 RELLEA
-478 ALDVEQNSEHPLSKA
+478 ALDVEQKSEHPLSKA
-493 ILSCAKEKGLAARP
+493 ILERAKESGLAARP
-507 VTNFTALAGH
+507 VTNFMALAGH
-517 GVKALA
+517 GVKALS

-528 LLAGSVDFIAEL
+528 LLAGSVAFVTEL
-540 MQAQNGADA
+540 LQGQN
-549 NAMRQN
+549 
-555 ERGADK
+555 
-561 NDSKNKEAAAA
+561 SAA
-572 NENCPQ
+572 NENCAQ
-578 DQKGGAATI
+578 GQNRGAANF
-587 GLSEISA
+587 GQPEISV

-632 AAAVRDLRSL
+632 AAAIGQLRSL

-650 GDNEKTAAFI
+650 GDNQKTADYLAR
-660 AGLAGVDQT
+660 LAGVDQT

-674 PDQKAAA
+674 PGQKAAA
-681 IEGLKK
+681 IESLKK

-701 VALTAADIGVAI
+701 VALTAADVGIAI

-772 IWLLDWK
+772 IWLLGWK
-779 MNPMFGAAAM
+779 LNPMFGAAAM

-801 RLNFFRAKNSRNAGK
+801 RLNFFRASNNAGKAKDAGK

-830 CGHCDARVK
+830 CSHCDARVK

-873 KAAVEAQDYKV
+873 KAAVEEQDYKV

>member
-1 MSCAAC
+1 MEQYRVTGMSCAAC

-54 AELKGGTTSSTGGA
+54 AELKRSGGTASAPSGMLA
-68 DKQKSFASQR
+68 SPKNAARKSDELS
-78 SGASDADDL
+78 
-87 ADTQSPALLR
+87 DTQSPALLK

-127 EQNPLSVGLAQL
+127 EQNPLAIGLAQL

-151 FFTGGIGSLLRGGP
+151 FFTGGIGSLFRGGP

-203 AVHELLHDLY
+203 AAHELLHDLY

-259 TEIVVPIEEV
+259 TEITVPIEEV
-269 NAGDIFV
+269 NAGDVFV

-327 KCQATRVGQDTT
+327 KCRATRVGQDTT

-375 AAVTFAAWLFAG
+375 AAVTLFAWLFAG

-413 PVAIMVANGVAAKNG
+413 PVAIMVASGVAAKNG

-456 GQPRVTDIFCAQGVE
+456 GHPRVTDIFCAQGVGE
-471 KQELLEA
+471 RELLEA

-493 ILSCAKEKGLAARP
+493 ILERAKESGLAARP
-507 VTNFTALAGH
+507 VTNFMVLAGH
-517 GVKALA
+517 GVKALS

-528 LLAGSVDFIAEL
+528 LLAGSVAFVTEL
-540 MQAQNGADA
+540 LQDQNCG
-549 NAMRQN
+549 
-555 ERGADK
+555 E
-561 NDSKNKEAAAA
+561 
-572 NENCPQ
+572 NENCAQ
-578 DQKGGAATI
+578 DQNRGAATF
-587 GLSEISA
+587 GQPEISA

-616 KLLGVI
+616 TLLGVI

-632 AAAVRDLRSL
+632 AAAIGQLRSL

-650 GDNEKTAAFI
+650 GDNQKTADYLAR
-660 AGLAGVDQT
+660 LAGVDQT

-674 PDQKAAA
+674 PGQKAAA
-681 IEGLKK
+681 IESLKK

-701 VALTAADIGVAI
+701 VALTAADVGIAI

-772 IWLLDWK
+772 IWLLGWK
-779 MNPMFGAAAM
+779 LNPMFGAAAM

-801 RLNFFRAKNSRNAGK
+801 RLNFFKTDSRNAGK

-830 CGHCDARVK
+830 CSHCDARVK

-854 HEKGQAVVE
+854 HEKGLAVVE

>member
-1 MSCAAC
+1 
-7 AARVEK
+7 
-13 AVKKVEGVSSC
+13 
-24 AVNLLTNSMGVEGT
+24 
-38 ADSQKVVEA
+38 
-47 VVAAGYG
+47 
-54 AELKGGTTSSTGGA
+54 
-68 DKQKSFASQR
+68 
-78 SGASDADDL
+78 
-87 ADTQSPALLR
+87 
-97 RLCFSLAFLLPLMY
+97 
-111 LSMGRAM
+111 M

-127 EQNPLSVGLAQL
+127 EQNPLAIGLAQM

-151 FFTGGIGSLLRGGP
+151 FFTGGIGSLFRGGP

-203 AVHELLHDLY
+203 AAHELLHDLY

-249 PKVATLVRDG
+249 PKVATLVKDG
-259 TEIVVPIEEV
+259 TEIAVPIEEV
-269 NAGDIFV
+269 KSGDIFV

-327 KCQATRVGQDTT
+327 KCRATRVGQDTT

-375 AAVTFAAWLFAG
+375 AAATLAAWLFAG
-387 KDFGFALARAIS
+387 KDFGFSLARAIS

-456 GQPRVTDIFCAQGVE
+456 GHPRVTDIFCAQGVGE
-471 KQELLEA
+471 RELLEA

-493 ILSCAKEKGLAARP
+493 ILERAKESGLAARP
-507 VTNFTALAGH
+507 VTNFMALAGH
-517 GVKALA
+517 GVKALS

-528 LLAGSVDFIAEL
+528 LLAGSVAFVTEL
-540 MQAQNGADA
+540 LQDQNSSDADENCAQGQNGGA
-549 NAMRQN
+549 
-555 ERGADK
+555 ADK
-561 NDSKNKEAAAA
+561 NFS
-572 NENCPQ
+572 Q
-578 DQKGGAATI
+578 DQKGGAAVC
-587 GLSEISA
+587 GQPEISA

-606 KTPLAFARGK
+606 KTPLAFALGK

-632 AAAVRDLRSL
+632 AAAIGQLRSL

-650 GDNEKTAAFI
+650 GDNQKTADYLAR
-660 AGLAGVDQT
+660 LAGVDQT

-681 IEGLKK
+681 IESLKK

-701 VALTAADIGVAI
+701 VALTAADVGIAI

-772 IWLLDWK
+772 IWLLGWK

-801 RLNFFRAKNSRNAGK
+801 RLNFFKTDSRNAGK

-830 CGHCDARVK
+830 CSHCDARVK

>member
-54 AELKGGTTSSTGGA
+54 AELKRSGGTASAPSGMA
-68 DKQKSFASQR
+68 ASPKSAARESDEL
-78 SGASDADDL
+78 SDA
-87 ADTQSPALLR
+87 QSPALIK

-127 EQNPLSVGLAQL
+127 EQNPLAIGLAQM

-151 FFTGGIGSLLRGGP
+151 FFTGGIGSLFRGGS

-203 AVHELLHDLY
+203 AAHELLHDLY

-249 PKVATLVRDG
+249 PKVATLVKDG
-259 TEIVVPIEEV
+259 KELVVPIEEV
-269 NAGDIFV
+269 NAGDVFV

-327 KCQATRVGQDTT
+327 KCRATRVGQDTT

-375 AAVTFAAWLFAG
+375 AAATLFAWLFAG

-413 PVAIMVANGVAAKNG
+413 PVAIMVASGVAAKNG

-456 GQPRVTDIFCAQGVE
+456 GHPRVTDIFCAQGVGE
-471 KQELLEA
+471 RELLEA

-493 ILSCAKEKGLAARP
+493 ILERAKESGLAARP
-507 VTNFTALAGH
+507 VTNFMALAGH
-517 GVKALA
+517 GVKALS

-528 LLAGSVDFIAEL
+528 LLAGSVVFVTEL
-540 MQAQNGADA
+540 LQDQN
-549 NAMRQN
+549 
-555 ERGADK
+555 
-561 NDSKNKEAAAA
+561 SAA
-572 NENCPQ
+572 NENCAQ
-578 DQKGGAATI
+578 DQKGGAANF
-587 GLSEISA
+587 GQPEISA

-632 AAAVRDLRSL
+632 AAAIGQLRSL

-650 GDNEKTAAFI
+650 GDNQKTADYLAR
-660 AGLAGVDQT
+660 LAGVDQT

-674 PDQKAAA
+674 PGQKAAA
-681 IEGLKK
+681 IESLKK

-701 VALTAADIGVAI
+701 VALTAADVGIAI

-772 IWLLDWK
+772 IWLLGWK
-779 MNPMFGAAAM
+779 LNPMFGAAAM

-801 RLNFFRAKNSRNAGK
+801 RLNFFRASNNAGKAKAAGK

-830 CGHCDARVK
+830 CSHCDARVK

>member
-1 MSCAAC
+1 MEQYRVTGMSCAAC

-54 AELKGGTTSSTGGA
+54 AELK
-68 DKQKSFASQR
+68 R
-78 SGASDADDL
+78 SGGMLASPKNAARESDELSDA
-87 ADTQSPALLR
+87 QSPALIK

-127 EQNPLSVGLAQL
+127 EQNPLAIGLAQM

-151 FFTGGIGSLLRGGP
+151 FFTGGIGSLFRGGP

-203 AVHELLHDLY
+203 AAHELLHDLY

-249 PKVATLVRDG
+249 PKVATLVKDG
-259 TEIVVPIEEV
+259 KELVVPIEEV
-269 NAGDIFV
+269 NAGDVFV

-327 KCQATRVGQDTT
+327 KCRATRVGQDTT

-375 AAVTFAAWLFAG
+375 AAATLFAWLFAG

-413 PVAIMVANGVAAKNG
+413 PVAIMVASGVAAKNG

-456 GQPRVTDIFCAQGVE
+456 GHPRVTDIFCAQGVGE
-471 KQELLEA
+471 RELLEA

-493 ILSCAKEKGLAARP
+493 ILERAKESGLAARP

-517 GVKALA
+517 GVKALS

-528 LLAGSVDFIAEL
+528 LLAGSVAFVTEL
-540 MQAQNGADA
+540 LQGQN
-549 NAMRQN
+549 
-555 ERGADK
+555 
-561 NDSKNKEAAAA
+561 SAA

-578 DQKGGAATI
+578 DQNRGAANF
-587 GLSEISA
+587 GQPEISA

-632 AAAVRDLRSL
+632 AAAIGQLRSL

-650 GDNEKTAAFI
+650 GDNQKTADYLAR
-660 AGLAGVDQT
+660 LAGVDQT

-674 PDQKAAA
+674 PGQKAAA
-681 IEGLKK
+681 IESLKK

-701 VALTAADIGVAI
+701 VALTAADVGIAI

-772 IWLLDWK
+772 IWLLGWK
-779 MNPMFGAAAM
+779 LNPMFGAAAM

-801 RLNFFRAKNSRNAGK
+801 RLNFFRASNNAGKAKDAGK

-830 CGHCDARVK
+830 CSHCDARVK
-839 KALEAVP
+839 KALEVVP

-854 HEKGQAVVE
+854 HEKGLAVVE

-884 LGID
+884 LCID

>member
-1 MSCAAC
+1 MEQYRVTGMSCAAC

-24 AVNLLTNSMGVEGT
+24 AVNLLTNSLGVEGS
-38 ADSQKVVEA
+38 ASPQKIIQA
-47 VVAAGYG
+47 VVDAGYG
-54 AELKGGTTSSTGGA
+54 AELKGGTASSTGGA

-127 EQNPLSVGLAQL
+127 EQNPLAVGLAQL

-186 FKMTAVAASPH
+186 FKMTAVAAPPH

-203 AVHELLHDLY
+203 AAHELLHDLY

-259 TEIVVPIEEV
+259 TEVAVPIEEV
-269 NAGDIFV
+269 KAGDVFV
-276 VRPGQSLPVDGIVLE
+276 VRPGQSFPVDGIVLE

-327 KCQATRVGQDTT
+327 KCRATSVGQDTT

-375 AAVTFAAWLFAG
+375 AAVTLAAWLFAG

-493 ILSCAKEKGLAARP
+493 ILSCAKESGLAARP

-517 GVKALA
+517 GVKALG

-540 MQAQNGADA
+540 MQAQNI
-549 NAMRQN
+549 
-555 ERGADK
+555 
-561 NDSKNKEAAAA
+561 AAAL
-572 NENCPQ
+572 
-578 DQKGGAATI
+578 D
-587 GLSEISA
+587 
-594 ATKAAQEFSAQG
+594 AAQEFSAQG

-650 GDNEKTAAFI
+650 GDNKKTASFI

-681 IEGLKK
+681 IESLKK

-725 IVLAKNSLAG
+725 IVLAKNSLSD

-772 IWLLDWK
+772 IWLLGWK
-779 MNPMFGAAAM
+779 MNAMFGAAAM

-801 RLNFFRAKNSRNAGK
+801 RLNFFRAKKSRDAGK

>member
-1 MSCAAC
+1 MEQYRVTGMSCAAC

-54 AELKGGTTSSTGGA
+54 AELK
-68 DKQKSFASQR
+68 R
-78 SGASDADDL
+78 SGGMLEGPKNAARESDELSDA
-87 ADTQSPALLR
+87 QSPALLK
-97 RLCFSLAFLLPLMY
+97 RLLISLAFLLPLMY

-127 EQNPLSVGLAQL
+127 EQNPLAVGLSQL

-151 FFTGGIGSLLRGGP
+151 FFIGGIGSLFRGGP

-203 AVHELLHDLY
+203 AAHELLHDLY

-259 TEIVVPIEEV
+259 TEIAVPIEEV
-269 NAGDIFV
+269 KAGDIFV
-276 VRPGQSLPVDGIVLE
+276 VRPGQSFPVDGIVLE

-327 KCQATRVGQDTT
+327 KCRATRVGQDTT

-375 AAVTFAAWLFAG
+375 AAATLFAWLFAG
-387 KDFGFALARAIS
+387 KDFGFSLARAIS

-413 PVAIMVANGVAAKNG
+413 PVAIMVASGVAAKNG

-456 GQPRVTDIFCAQGVE
+456 GHPRVTDIFCAQGVGE
-471 KQELLEA
+471 RELLEA
-478 ALDVEQNSEHPLSKA
+478 ALDVEQKSEHPLSKA
-493 ILSCAKEKGLAARP
+493 ILERAKESGLAARP

-517 GVKALA
+517 GVKAL
-523 SDGQE
+523 SSNGQE
-528 LLAGSVDFIAEL
+528 LLAGSVAFVTEL
-540 MQAQNGADA
+540 LQDQN
-549 NAMRQN
+549 
-555 ERGADK
+555 
-561 NDSKNKEAAAA
+561 SAA
-572 NENCPQ
+572 NENCAQ
-578 DQKGGAATI
+578 DQKGGAANF
-587 GLSEISA
+587 GQPEISA
-594 ATKAAQEFSAQG
+594 ATKAAQEFSEQG

-632 AAAVRDLRSL
+632 AAAIGQLRSL

-650 GDNEKTAAFI
+650 GDNQKTADYLAR
-660 AGLAGVDQT
+660 LAGVDQT

-674 PDQKAAA
+674 PGQKAAA
-681 IEGLKK
+681 IESLKK

-701 VALTAADIGVAI
+701 VALTAADVGIAI

-772 IWLLDWK
+772 IWLLGWK
-779 MNPMFGAAAM
+779 LNPMFGAAAM

-801 RLNFFRAKNSRNAGK
+801 RLNFFRASNNAGKAKDAGK

-830 CGHCDARVK
+830 CSHCDARVK

-854 HEKGQAVVE
+854 HEKGQVVVE